1 MKSYKLL
8 SYTFFSLIT
17 NLLMAQ
23 TTEIEGAVKIFNTP
37 TNNNADQ
44 VLVRQADGTI
54 AQRNA
59 TTIASGGAL
68 TVSLTGDTL
77 FQGTAGFV
85 IIPGISAANTVRYRM
100 TYNSTW
106 SQANHPTDFPFNP
119 HFSSV
124 IGMTHSVDV
133 KLFEPGTL
141 ASLGIKNVAEFGSTG
156 ALNNEI
162 NNYIG
167 AGTAQ
172 SRISGGGISLSPG
185 SVSTEFNLTN
195 SHPLVSM
202 VTMVA
207 PSPDWFV
214 GIRAVSL
221 LENGTWVQN
230 KTVNIGIYDSGTDS
244 GATYTSSNQPTNP
257 PVPVFVITDPPLGDG
272 NSVPSMGTVT
282 FERIDN

>member
-1 MKSYKLL
+1 
-8 SYTFFSLIT
+8 
-17 NLLMAQ
+17 MAQ
-23 TTEIEGAVKIFNTP
+23 TTELEGSVKIINTP
-37 TNNNADQ
+37 TNNNAEQ

-59 TTIASGGAL
+59 ATIASGGAL

-85 IIPGISAANTVRYRM
+85 IIPGISAANTVTYRM
-100 TYNSTW
+100 TYNATW
-106 SQANHPTDFPFNP
+106 SQATHPTDFPFDP
-119 HFSSV
+119 HFSPIV
-124 IGMTHSVDV
+124 GMTHNAEV

-141 ASLGIKNVAEFGSTG
+141 ATLGIKNVAEFGSTG
-156 ALNNEI
+156 AINNEI

-167 AGTAQ
+167 LGTAQ
-172 SRISGGGISLSPG
+172 SRISGGGIPLSPG
-185 SVSTEFNLTN
+185 AVSTEFNLTN

-214 GIRAVSL
+214 GIRGITL
-221 LENGTWVQN
+221 FENGTWVQT

-244 GATYTSSNQPTNP
+244 GASYNSSNQPTNP
-257 PVPVFVITDPPLGDG
+257 PVPVFVITDPPLGNG
-272 NSVPSMGTVT
+272 NVVPSMGTVT